1 MRPVPPL
8 SASLASPSDG
18 GSIDLLIA
26 IMNEQ
31 PEQRA
36 AIAAAGAIPVLVQ
49 TILPASHV
57 RASTLG
63 AAAEALRCLTHDN
76 PPNRT
81 AVAHAGGLA
90 PLLALARMDDS
101 GCQKYAAAALGN
113 LIFKSEPNLR
123 ALREAGGVA
132 LLERLARGR
141 EPAVAE
147 AARRALIT
155 NGIGHWGRS
164 RAGARCT
171 RDDLARSCPRKQLT
185 R

>member
-1 MRPVPPL
+1 MCIRDRYEPSLLLLRPPPPL
-8 SASLASPSDG
+8 PGSSLATWTCTPSRLVPAPPTSPLNPDTTLFG
-18 GSIDLLIA
+18 RIDLLIA

-36 AIAAAGAIPVLVQ
+36 AIAEAGAIPVLVQ

-90 PLLALARMDDS
+90 PLLALAHMDDS

-113 LIFKSEPNLR
+113 LVFKRLR
-123 ALREAGGVA
+123 HGPKWARLGLAG
-132 LLERLARGR
+132 
-141 EPAVAE
+141 P
-147 AARRALIT
+147 
-155 NGIGHWGRS
+155 
-164 RAGARCT
+164 
-171 RDDLARSCPRKQLT
+171 
-185 R
+185 